1 MKILV
6 LNGSPKKKSDTFRLT
21 AAFLKGLNSD
31 GRHTVNIVNVIER
44 QIAPC
49 RGCFGCW
56 ARGDGRCVIDDDQNA
71 ILDLYRDAD
80 VIIWSFPLY
89 CYAMP
94 SHLKAVLDRT
104 IPLIQMKMVREA
116 DGTVRH
122 ETLVDFS
129 RIHTLVIC
137 GCGFPR
143 WDGNFDGLKQ
153 MCKTCFGNPDMVCV
167 PETPLLN
174 VPEAAI
180 VADPLLERF
189 EKAGKEYGIS
199 LSLSDETIAA
209 LEEPMIPAE
218 EYIRQVNRSQ
228 D

>member
-1 MKILV
+1 M
-6 LNGSPKKKSDTFRLT
+6 
-21 AAFLKGLNSD
+21 
-31 GRHTVNIVNVIER
+31 NIVNVIDR

-49 RGCFGCW
+49 QGCFGCW
-56 ARGDGRCVIDDDQNA
+56 ARGDGHCVMDDDQNA

-80 VIIWSFPLY
+80 VIIQL
-89 CYAMP
+89 
-94 SHLKAVLDRT
+94 
-104 IPLIQMKMVREA
+104 KMVREA